1 MVVVVDW
8 SGVIVALNWSGML
21 LVVNLNGVLNLYGGY
36 IQI

>member
-21 LVVNLNGVLNLYGGY
+21 LVVDLNGVLNLYGGY